1 MLSMKFEERKNEWKE
16 IEPRAGALI
25 SRELEIQDESI
36 YCDESV
42 FVDGVDFWVMGLSD
56 GWGLGLFISWCFS
69 NPSISGEV

>member
-1 MLSMKFEERKNEWKE
+1 MERKKKSIRRSDVKRMQVTFSITKE

-42 FVDGVDFWVMGLSD
+42 FVDGVDF
-56 GWGLGLFISWCFS
+56 
-69 NPSISGEV
+69 